1 MPRGI
6 RGRHGVR
13 DKLTIANERTKL
25 LATSLNAIGL
35 AILGFA
41 ILRPLIDGT
50 AEPALPFFVWPT
62 IALAFHGSALYI
74 LGLIEKEDADAP

>member
-1 MPRGI
+1 MPGGSQ
-6 RGRHGVR
+6 GRHGIR
-13 DKLTIANERTKL
+13 DKLTTANERTKL

-50 AEPALPFFVWPT
+50 AEVKWPFFVWPA
-62 IALAFHGSALYI
+62 IALAFHGAALYI
-74 LGLIEKEDADAP
+74 LGLIEKEDSDAP